1 MSPHDN
7 NVKNFINSKTNKMT
21 KEQIFGIARHILT
34 FAGGF
39 LVVKGYF
46 DEAIL
51 NELIG
56 GTIALAGTIWSIID
70 KNKK

>member
-1 MSPHDN
+1 
-7 NVKNFINSKTNKMT
+7 MT
-21 KEQIFGIARHILT
+21 KEQIFGVVRHILT

-56 GTIALAGTIWSIID
+56 GTIALAGTVWSIID